1 MSDKSLHEVCTF
13 GEIRFQNLLVHIAM
27 CDLTFTFRFDL
38 SEIYKYPPVVI
49 MRYWKLYLEP

>member
-1 MSDKSLHEVCTF
+1 MSDKSLNKVCTF
-13 GEIRFQNLLVHIAM
+13 GEIRFENLLVHIAM

-49 MRYWKLYLEP
+49 MRYWKLY